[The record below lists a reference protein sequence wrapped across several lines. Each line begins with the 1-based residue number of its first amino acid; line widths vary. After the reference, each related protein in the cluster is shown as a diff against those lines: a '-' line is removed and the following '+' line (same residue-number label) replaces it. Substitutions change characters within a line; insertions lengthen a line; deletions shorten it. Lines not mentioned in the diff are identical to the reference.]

1 MPSLKRRVS
10 DQESRVAKTRSR
22 VISHAKAGRRAPRL
36 RRLLARQRGTLARLR
51 QALARSRDPR
61 TIARRW
67 AAAQVG
73 TVESPPGSNRGGN
86 ITIWQKFFGAWL
98 VGLAWCGVFVGR
110 ALAYA
115 GVAVTHR
122 VASVANIEDDAK
134 AGRNGFKLWR
144 GPREGRAGDVAVL
157 FARGVHV
164 ELIAKRVAGGYI
176 TYGGNTS
183 PEGGG
188 GSQSNGGG
196 VYRRFRPYSQVHGI
210 AVPDYPN

>member
-1 MPSLKRRVS
+1 MPTLKRRVT
-10 DQESRVAKTRSR
+10 DQEGRVAKTRSR
-22 VISHAKAGRRAPRL
+22 VITHAKNGRHAPRL
-36 RRLLARQRGTLARLR
+36 RRLLARQRATLARLR
-51 QALARSRDPR
+51 DAFIRSQNPR
-61 TIARRW
+61 TKARRW

-73 TVESPPGSNRGGN
+73 TVENPAGSNRGGK
-86 ITIWQKFFGAWL
+86 ITEWQMYFGLWL

-110 ALAYA
+110 ALAHA
-115 GVAVTHR
+115 GVPVNFR
-122 VASVANIEDDAK
+122 VASVAAIEDDAK

-144 GPREGRAGDVAVL
+144 GAREGRAGDAVIL
-157 FARGVHV
+157 FGRGIHV